1 MFLLASIFMNKVL
14 KTDVETNKE
23 EKNTEII
30 CVLFLIYLIFLIKP
44 NLASTIHEIMGN
56 NKI

>member
-1 MFLLASIFMNKVL
+1 MNKVL

-44 NLASTIHEIMGN
+44 NLAPTIHKIMGN